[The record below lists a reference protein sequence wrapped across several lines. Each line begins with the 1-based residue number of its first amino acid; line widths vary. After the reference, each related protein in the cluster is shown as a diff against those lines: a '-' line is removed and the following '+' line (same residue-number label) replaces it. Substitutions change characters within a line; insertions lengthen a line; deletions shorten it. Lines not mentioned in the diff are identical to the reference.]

1 MYNHLK
7 VIELFEKRGIRRK
20 DLMEYLG
27 KNYAGSLEQL
37 VQGDIRAS
45 KLEKIADFL
54 CVPIDTFFDREDSN
68 YGVNIGGVKS
78 HVHDF
83 QINNATKSMEALIE
97 EKDKRIQL
105 LEDMVSML
113 KAQLKDRQVGQNSDN
128 N

>member
-1 MYNHLK
+1 MYNYQKIIALIEERGMLK
-7 VIELFEKRGIRRK
+7 KEL
-20 DLMEYLG
+20 LEYLG
-27 KNYAGSLEQL
+27 KNYNGSVEQIL
-37 VQGDIRAS
+37 KGDVRAS
-45 KLEKIADFL
+45 KLEKIADFFG
-54 CVPIDTFFDREDSN
+54 VPIDTFFDREDFN

-83 QINNATKSMEALIE
+83 QVNNAAKSMEALIE

-113 KAQLKDRQVGQNSDN
+113 KGQLKERQVGQNSDN